1 MREQIVS
8 KERDITER
16 DQSLVMRDNM
26 INDLN
31 AEIQRLNSMI
41 EQNGMQAGDLS
52 KQITDLQ

>member
-1 MREQIVS
+1 MS